1 MLFFQRLRRL
11 CILAITFLLCIIFI
25 QFTSYNTSGFGIF
38 RPYTCQLPVTQHHI
52 PSSHGSNNC
61 PLLISQPQTDS
72 SHTGL
77 AAALS
82 PAELLCRSTE
92 PLLGGIPKLLH
103 QSWKSTDLPA
113 KFKRWSDTC
122 RRQHPD
128 WEWVLWTDEDN
139 LQLVKQYFPWLEDT
153 FLSLPGN
160 IYRADLARNLYMYI
174 FGGWVKLITRP

>member
-11 CILAITFLLCIIFI
+11 CIPAIALLLCVIFI
-25 QFTSYNTSGFGIF
+25 QYFTSGFSIS
-38 RPYTCQLPVTQHHI
+38 RPFTCQLPITPHHI
-52 PSSHGSNNC
+52 PSSHASNNC
-61 PLLISQPQTDS
+61 PLLSVSHPQSDS
-72 SHTGL
+72 SDAGL

-82 PAELLCRSTE
+82 PAELLCRSIE
-92 PLLGGIPKLLH
+92 PSLGGIPKLLH

-139 LQLVKQYFPWLEDT
+139 LRLVKEYFPWLEDI

-174 FGGWVKLITRP
+174 FGG